1 MSIHVSIHFRDSS
14 TNFYIGSIKETEDA
28 WKTLFEEYL
37 IRYADNP
44 KTPPK
49 RAFIK
54 YCEKKPFLVNVKD
67 AKQVVETLSK
77 DNLFNSYGVE
87 EQSSVMKYE
96 LVYKDIVIFRR
107 FYANSVRSKDKQ
119 FYIDLKL
126 DLKKI
131 LVPYY
136 KKSIEYNSQFFR
148 MTEMNKYDTKGVKR
162 TERDKC
168 SQQGSKVVIQRI
180 NSRSVK
186 PEVESEYIAKVKKEW
201 DDSTPEM

>member
-1 MSIHVSIHFRDSS
+1 M
-14 TNFYIGSIKETEDA
+14 
-28 WKTLFEEYL
+28 
-37 IRYADNP
+37 
-44 KTPPK
+44 
-49 RAFIK
+49 
-54 YCEKKPFLVNVKD
+54 
-67 AKQVVETLSK
+67 
-77 DNLFNSYGVE
+77 E

-148 MTEMNKYDTKGVKR
+148 MTEMNKYDTNGVKR
-162 TERDKC
+162 AERDKC
-168 SQQGSKVVIQRI
+168 NLPGSKVVIQRI

-201 DDSTPEM
+201 DDTTPEM